1 MGEERKTLT
10 GMIND
15 EHLSFTSFSFW
26 DAAPMVLEVRAVLM
40 LGNMFREAL

>member
-15 EHLSFTSFSFW
+15 EHLSFTSFFI
-26 DAAPMVLEVRAVLM
+26 
-40 LGNMFREAL
+40 LGCRTDGFGGSSSIDVG